1 MNAALKQICSCR
13 WDHASDTRLTTDP
26 QCAVHGEDTEAV
38 RQRTRKQGE
47 LLALQ
52 EGLRDQRSDA
62 MAALHLYRRTKRK
75 FFALK
80 DELKGDAL

>member
-1 MNAALKQICSCR
+1 MNAALKQICSCTWEGEIR
-13 WDHASDTRLTTDP
+13 VKEGLDCP
-26 QCAVHGEDTEAV
+26 VHGIDYEAQ

-52 EGLRDQRSDA
+52 EALRDQRSEA

-80 DELKGDAL
+80 DQLGGSI